1 MGQYARLYPDTHNH
15 ARGSTIRACPLC
27 PNWNARGWSAC
38 RSAFRKRIQNRLQHH
53 TVQTAKSGHII
64 SLYTNNILCTFQL
77 TLLTIKQPYKSS
89 ETIWVEFL
97 MYYPKKQPTFTWE
110 WAAGRNP
117 RSVYIGD
124 LWVFPCFLSRCSA
137 QFHQPELGINHKI
150 LRCPRT
156 AANVSRFLPTTPRH
170 KTHSEKTISKVKNCV
185 HASLDQRNVCVNGV

>member
-89 ETIWVEFL
+89 ETIWVEF
-97 MYYPKKQPTFTWE
+97 F
-110 WAAGRNP
+110 N
-117 RSVYIGD
+117 I
-124 LWVFPCFLSRCSA
+124 LSKETA
-137 QFHQPELGINHKI
+137 YLYLGM
-150 LRCPRT
+150 
-156 AANVSRFLPTTPRH
+156 SRRQ
-170 KTHSEKTISKVKNCV
+170 KSE
-185 HASLDQRNVCVNGV
+185 VCVYWRSMGISLFSQSLFSAIPSAWARNKPQDSPLSENSSKCFTVSPDNTPP